1 MITSLIYDRFVWFP
15 AYSWQKTAEYPESLE
30 NTNYFQERNFVNW
43 KSKFHNNEEKTNG
56 WFKSYKSSLYPIV
69 GEDIRTFLFSYS

>member
-1 MITSLIYDRFVWFP
+1 MRFVD
-15 AYSWQKTAEYPESLE
+15 YNTESE
-30 NTNYFQERNFVNW
+30 NVNW